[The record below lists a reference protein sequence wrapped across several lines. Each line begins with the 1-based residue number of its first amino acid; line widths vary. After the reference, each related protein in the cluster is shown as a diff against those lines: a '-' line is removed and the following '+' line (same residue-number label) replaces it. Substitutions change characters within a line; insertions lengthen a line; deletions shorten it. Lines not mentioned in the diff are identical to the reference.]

1 MFLHMARITLSIDDQ
16 ILRELK
22 SKAAEEG
29 RTLQS
34 VTNDLLRQSLR
45 SSSVADCR
53 RQQPASESDR
63 QSKIG
68 NRQST
73 MNQPYRLELRG
84 WKASVLPGVDL
95 LDRDALFDL
104 MHRS

>member
-1 MFLHMARITLSIDDQ
+1 MLSHMARTTLTIDDQ

-22 SKAAEEG
+22 RKAAEEG

-34 VTNDLLRQSLR
+34 VTNDLLRRSLR
-45 SSSVADCR
+45 SSPKKA
-53 RQQPASESDR
+53 
-63 QSKIG
+63 
-68 NRQST
+68 
-73 MNQPYRLELRG
+73 YRLELQG

-104 MHRS
+104 MDGR

>member
-1 MFLHMARITLSIDDQ
+1 MLLHMARTTLTIDDQ

-22 SKAAEEG
+22 RKAAEEG

-34 VTNDLLRQSLR
+34 VTNDLLRRSLR
-45 SSSVADCR
+45 SS
-53 RQQPASESDR
+53 PH
-63 QSKIG
+63 K
-68 NRQST
+68 
-73 MNQPYRLELRG
+73 PYRLELRG

-104 MHRS
+104 MDGR